1 MQGILINEQDNVA
14 VALQDLAKGSV
25 ITIGNQQITVQEPIS
40 RGHKICIKDIAL
52 GQEIIK
58 YGFPI
63 GHAISEIK
71 VGEHVHSHNVKTS
84 LNDQGQYTY
93 TKLVRPLQGDC
104 SLYKAK
110 TFLGYARPNGDVGI
124 RNDVWIIPTVFCVN
138 SIGKE
143 LEAHA
148 NQILER
154 YPNVTGVKYLS
165 HPFGCSQMGDDQK
178 NTQQVLAA
186 LTKHGNAGAVLILGL
201 GCENNNLKVFKN
213 FIDCED
219 PKIAI
224 LNCQDVEDEISVG
237 YELIEQRLAYAN
249 QFTRSVQ
256 PLSKL
261 KIGLKCGGSDGLSGI
276 TANPLIGRVSDC
288 LVQAGGYSVMTEVPE
303 MFGAEQ
309 LLMNRAQSLEV
320 FEQIV
325 DLITDF
331 KHYFTAH
338 HQVVSENPSPG
349 NKAGGITTLEDKSLG
364 CVQKGGSAEVI
375 DVLKYTQRVTKPGLN
390 LLQAPGNDGVSCTA
404 LACSGCHLILFST
417 GRGTPFA
424 TVVPTIKI
432 STNSALFKKK
442 GDWIDFNAGDLIEDK
457 SFAQK
462 QNELLDYIIDI
473 ASGHL
478 TKSEHRNSYEMI
490 IWKDGVTL

>member
-1 MQGILINEQDNVA
+1 
-14 VALQDLAKGSV
+14 
-25 ITIGNQQITVQEPIS
+25 
-40 RGHKICIKDIAL
+40 
-52 GQEIIK
+52 
-58 YGFPI
+58 
-63 GHAISEIK
+63 
-71 VGEHVHSHNVKTS
+71 
-84 LNDQGQYTY
+84 
-93 TKLVRPLQGDC
+93 
-104 SLYKAK
+104 
-110 TFLGYARPNGDVGI
+110 
-124 RNDVWIIPTVFCVN
+124 
-138 SIGKE
+138 
-143 LEAHA
+143 
-148 NQILER
+148 
-154 YPNVTGVKYLS
+154 
-165 HPFGCSQMGDDQK
+165 
-178 NTQQVLAA
+178 
-186 LTKHGNAGAVLILGL
+186 
-201 GCENNNLKVFKN
+201 
-213 FIDCED
+213 
-219 PKIAI
+219 
-224 LNCQDVEDEISVG
+224 
-237 YELIEQRLAYAN
+237 
-249 QFTRSVQ
+249 
-256 PLSKL
+256 
-261 KIGLKCGGSDGLSGI
+261 
-276 TANPLIGRVSDC
+276 
-288 LVQAGGYSVMTEVPE
+288 

-331 KHYFTAH
+331 KHYFTSH

-364 CVQKGGSAEVI
+364 CVQKGGSAKVI

-473 ASGHL
+473 ASGQL